1 MTGQASW
8 YFVNGLQ
15 MVLFP
20 TILILMLGVTPSNYG
35 LAQVSLLAP
44 SIFLI
49 VLGGTIADKTD
60 TRILLAIVH
69 FLATLPLLLIL
80 FSIQFGFLSFEI
92 MIIYGLAMG
101 SISAFVIPSRDALL
115 TTISQGEIQRTV
127 VLAMLTQFGFQL
139 TGMVVGGLADLTG
152 VMPLI
157 IAQGFS
163 LIIGGYFALK
173 LPKPSIKKESLDIRK
188 IKNEITEAFIEVRK
202 SKEIFPVSISMIMV
216 GLCFMGNN
224 LVTLPYITTER
235 YGLGAS
241 GFATVST
248 CFWLGTFFLI
258 AS

>member
-69 FLATLPLLLIL
+69 FLATFPLLLIL
-80 FSIQFGFLSFEI
+80 FSIQFGFLSFQV

-101 SISAFVIPSRDALL
+101 L
-115 TTISQGEIQRTV
+115 
-127 VLAMLTQFGFQL
+127 
-139 TGMVVGGLADLTG
+139 
-152 VMPLI
+152 
-157 IAQGFS
+157 S
-163 LIIGGYFALK
+163 LIHI
-173 LPKPSIKKESLDIRK
+173 
-188 IKNEITEAFIEVRK
+188 
-202 SKEIFPVSISMIMV
+202 
-216 GLCFMGNN
+216 
-224 LVTLPYITTER
+224 
-235 YGLGAS
+235 
-241 GFATVST
+241 
-248 CFWLGTFFLI
+248 
-258 AS
+258 